1 MREGFTAGCRQRE
14 EEVMRMFPHREPPFH
29 TDWWSVERLVPI
41 LLMLV
46 LIAVVVWAVARFT
59 RQPRV
64 APAGGVDT
72 GPERSALSA
81 VGDAAVD
88 LVRRRYAQGELDR
101 ETFLQ
106 TVQDLSPGSVE
117 VSVEAT
123 VTDPPPAD
131 AS

>member
-1 MREGFTAGCRQRE
+1 
-14 EEVMRMFPHREPPFH
+14 MFPHREPPFH

-46 LIAVVVWAVARFT
+46 LIAVVVWAVVRFT

-72 GPERSALSA
+72 GPDRSAL
-81 VGDAAVD
+81 VGG
-88 LVRRRYAQGELDR
+88 RRPRRGSGPTALRAGELDR

-106 TVQDLSPGSVE
+106 TVRDLLPRTG
-117 VSVEAT
+117 VEAG
-123 VTDPPPAD
+123 VTDPPPTD
-131 AS
+131 AP

>member
-1 MREGFTAGCRQRE
+1 
-14 EEVMRMFPHREPPFH
+14 MFPHREPPFH

-72 GPERSALSA
+72 GPDRSTGLA
-81 VGDAAVD
+81 VGDPAVD
-88 LVRRRYAQGELDR
+88 LVRQRYARGELDR

-106 TVQDLSPGSVE
+106 TVRDLVPDG
-117 VSVEAT
+117 VEAGA
-123 VTDPPPAD
+123 TDPPPAD
-131 AS
+131 AP

>member
-1 MREGFTAGCRQRE
+1 
-14 EEVMRMFPHREPPFH
+14 MRMFPHREPPFH

-46 LIAVVVWAVARFT
+46 LIAVVVWAVVRFS

-72 GPERSALSA
+72 GPDRSALLA
-81 VGDAAVD
+81 AGDPAVD
-88 LVRRRYAQGELDR
+88 LVRQRYARGELDR

-106 TVQDLSPGSVE
+106 TVQDLSPGGGG
-117 VSVEAT
+117 VSVEAA
-123 VTDPPPAD
+123 VTDPPPTD
-131 AS
+131 AP